1 MSSERLMY
9 VQFTSCVYGGLLE
22 VEIKSKQKRINI
34 LENDAQIVKEEL
46 LGEISV
52 LDVSY
57 ICFLFLVANDKFV
70 LHHDNVQ
77 KQNMQNLLKI
87 SSNNIFS
94 DSHNSERVI
103 TEANLGLLQHPRW
116 SVLWL

>member
-46 LGEISV
+46 LGTISV

-57 ICFLFLVANDKFV
+57 IYSLFLVANDRSV

-103 TEANLGLLQHPRW
+103 TEANLGLL
-116 SVLWL
+116 

>member
-1 MSSERLMY
+1 MY
-9 VQFTSCVYGGLLE
+9 VQFTSCVYGGVWE
-22 VEIKSKQKRINI
+22 VEIKSKQKRINT
-34 LENDAQIVKEEL
+34 LENDAQTVKEEL
-46 LGEISV
+46 LGTFSV

-57 ICFLFLVANDKFV
+57 IYSLFLVANDRSV

-103 TEANLGLLQHPRW
+103 TEANLGLL
-116 SVLWL
+116 

>member
-22 VEIKSKQKRINI
+22 VEIKSKQKRINT
-34 LENDAQIVKEEL
+34 LENDAQTVKEEL
-46 LGEISV
+46 LGIFSV

-57 ICFLFLVANDKFV
+57 IYSLFLVANDRSV

-103 TEANLGLLQHPRW
+103 TEANLGLL
-116 SVLWL
+116 

>member
-1 MSSERLMY
+1 M
-9 VQFTSCVYGGLLE
+9 
-22 VEIKSKQKRINI
+22 
-34 LENDAQIVKEEL
+34 ENDAQTVKEEL
-46 LGEISV
+46 LGTFSV

-57 ICFLFLVANDKFV
+57 IYSLFLVANDRSV

-103 TEANLGLLQHPRW
+103 TEANLGLL
-116 SVLWL
+116 

>member
-46 LGEISV
+46 LGTISV

-103 TEANLGLLQHPRW
+103 TEANLGLL
-116 SVLWL
+116 